1 MSLPLF
7 PTSKLTLGQSA
18 LGSFLASKIDI
29 LPQPPLEGNL
39 PTRLLQTWS
48 LQFHILYKELQSR
61 TLKQQLDQWV
71 GPGKLDSNSYF
82 PKK

>member
-1 MSLPLF
+1 MGQDRYSRSALALSTQMSLPLF

-39 PTRLLQTWS
+39 PTRLLQT
-48 LQFHILYKELQSR
+48 
-61 TLKQQLDQWV
+61 
-71 GPGKLDSNSYF
+71 
-82 PKK
+82 